1 MGRSSGCILLMLV
14 LLLGTTQVVM
24 HADAQPTPSSLAT
37 GIELEIDFGNDTIIL
52 FSDVEGTD
60 VLSITEGQLDLVV
73 EWYGNLAYV
82 TAIEGVSNDPQAGL
96 FWQYWVNDELAPV
109 AANLMTVNDTDH
121 ILWRRTSSNFITPP
135 GTEID
140 SGVLVGIIVIGILG
154 PVFLGILQAIT
165 MRRTKET

>member
-1 MGRSSGCILLMLV
+1 MLV
-14 LLLGTTQVVM
+14 LLLGTSQVVM

-73 EWYGNLAYV
+73 EWFGNLAYV

-109 AANLMTVNDTDH
+109 AANLMTVNDNDH
-121 ILWRRTSSNFITPP
+121 ILWRRTSSNFIEPP
-135 GTEID
+135 GTDPD

-154 PVFLGILQAIT
+154 PVFLSILQLIT
-165 MRRTKET
+165 MRRIKE

>member
-1 MGRSSGCILLMLV
+1 MLV
-14 LLLGTTQVVM
+14 LLLGTTQAVV
-24 HADAQPTPSSLAT
+24 HADAQSTPSSLAT

-82 TAIEGVSNDPQAGL
+82 TAIEGVSNDPQTGL

-121 ILWRRTSSNFITPP
+121 ILWRRTSSNFIEPP
-135 GTEID
+135 GTEND
-140 SGVLVGIIVIGILG
+140 SGVLVGIIVIGILS
-154 PVFLGILQAIT
+154 PVFLGFLQVIT
-165 MRRTKET
+165 MRRIKET